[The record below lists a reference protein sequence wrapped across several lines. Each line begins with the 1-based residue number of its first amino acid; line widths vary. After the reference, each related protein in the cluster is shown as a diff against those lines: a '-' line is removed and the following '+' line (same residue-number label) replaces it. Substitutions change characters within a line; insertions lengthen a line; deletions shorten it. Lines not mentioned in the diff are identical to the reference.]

1 MGQGV
6 RVEGSVKWIE
16 CRPLTQILYGI
27 AYCNISKTQNG
38 FAFFFF
44 LIFLRGGWYQR
55 YAKNF
60 SLLIDQGLGKHKVVI
75 MSRKETIGNALTPE
89 GLHNS

>member
-1 MGQGV
+1 MAL
-6 RVEGSVKWIE
+6 
-16 CRPLTQILYGI
+16 P
-27 AYCNISKTQNG
+27 
-38 FAFFFF
+38 FFFF